1 MSKFSKAFFV
11 DCLSFELDKHRQ
23 QLTGLFSGPH
33 GAGIAHPSQGRS
45 VNVIT
50 GKRQLSQEDQQNV
63 GAHPCS
69 GKLPADY
76 TVRAADAEDLNGIVA
91 VLEPYVQNEVLLRR
105 SETEISDLIGTGF
118 VAVHQSK
125 SGPVIVGFCSVE
137 IYSKKL
143 AEILCLAVD
152 GRHQGHGIGGLL
164 VQECIALAKAK
175 GVMEVMAIS
184 SSEQFLHSLGFDY
197 TLPHQKRALFYPL
210 RDRAEFNDLK

>member
-1 MSKFSKAFFV
+1 M
-11 DCLSFELDKHRQ
+11 
-23 QLTGLFSGPH
+23 
-33 GAGIAHPSQGRS
+33 
-45 VNVIT
+45 
-50 GKRQLSQEDQQNV
+50 SQEDQQNV
-63 GAHPCS
+63 GPHPGF
-69 GKLPADY
+69 GKLPAGY
-76 TVRAADAEDLNGIVA
+76 AVRAADAEDLNGIVA
-91 VLEPYVQNEVLLRR
+91 VLEPFVQNEVLLRR
-105 SETEISDLIGTGF
+105 SEAEISDLIATGF
-118 VAVHQSK
+118 VAMYRAESEQRV
-125 SGPVIVGFCSVE
+125 VGFCSVE

-164 VQECIALAKAK
+164 VQECVALARGK